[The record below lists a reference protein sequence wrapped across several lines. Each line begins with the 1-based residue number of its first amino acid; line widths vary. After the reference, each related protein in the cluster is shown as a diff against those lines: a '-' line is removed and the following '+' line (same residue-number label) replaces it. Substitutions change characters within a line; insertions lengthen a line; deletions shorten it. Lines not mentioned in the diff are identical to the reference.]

1 LRELELSYEQPAK
14 GMLAGSRRA
23 TYYLVKAEEG
33 QRLNLDLLGP
43 LYANFDLY
51 VRYGKRPSNL
61 RYDLKSTGGS
71 SKESITIDSAKKGS
85 YYVMVYSTR
94 GSGDFTLTASSGS
107 KPSALVL
114 TSKGRLIAKY
124 GQSGFEAVEQKMK
137 DYIQSLKNA
146 GIVANL
152 LYVDDSGSLS
162 PYGLQ
167 PVNPESAEEV
177 KSMVDVLDK
186 KLNPNYVT
194 IIGGHSV
201 IPFHTIQNPV
211 KSGDPDKIVHSDNP
225 YASRDAD
232 ILLPERS
239 LGRLPDDSSD
249 NPAFLV
255 SLLELAANRTKKAKG
270 SSFGYSA
277 KVWTDASDRVFDSV
291 RFGEQ
296 LKASPPILHSAIDP
310 SWIKLRKFMY
320 FNLHGSE
327 TTKNWYGQDGSN
339 YPVAFRPENI
349 SEAEVEN
356 AIVCCEACYGANT
369 VNKGVDD
376 ALSLKFLQKKA
387 ACFMG
392 STKVAYGPAEPPST
406 DADLIVLKF
415 LERIKEGLTFGD
427 AFLRAKNDFARE
439 SIATKGYL
447 DKTEEKTLLEFVL
460 YADPMLKV
468 EDVQ

>member
-1 LRELELSYEQPAK
+1 MRELELSYGKPAIGKLK
-14 GMLAGSRRA
+14 GSKRA

-51 VRYGKRPSNL
+51 VRFAKRPSNVK
-61 RYDLKSTGGS
+61 YDLKSTGGS
-71 SKESITIDSAKKGS
+71 SKESIAIDSAKKGS
-85 YYVMVYSTR
+85 YYIMVYSTK

-107 KPSALVL
+107 KPSALVF
-114 TSKGRLIAKY
+114 TSKGKLTAKY
-124 GQSGFEAVEQKMK
+124 GQSGFEAVEQKMN
-137 DYIQSLKNA
+137 DYIQSLKNV
-146 GIVANL
+146 GMTANL
-152 LYVDDSGSLS
+152 VYVDDSGSLT

-167 PVNPESAEEV
+167 PVNPESADEV
-177 KSMVDVLDK
+177 KGLIDALDNT
-186 KLNPNYVT
+186 LHPNYFT
-194 IIGGHSV
+194 IIGGHFV
-201 IPFHTIQNPV
+201 IPFHTLQNPV
-211 KSGDPDKIVHSDNP
+211 KSGDPDKIVYSDNP
-225 YASRDAD
+225 YASGDAD

-239 LGRLPDDSSD
+239 LGRLPDDNSD
-249 NPAFLV
+249 NPAFLA
-255 SLLELAANRTKKAKG
+255 SLLEMATDRMRKAKG

-277 KVWTDASDRVFDSV
+277 KVWTDASDSVFESV

-296 LKASPPILHSAIDP
+296 LKASPPVLHSAIDL
-310 SWIKLRKFMY
+310 SWIKRRKFMY

-327 TTKNWYGQDGSN
+327 TTRNWYGQDGSS

-349 SEAEVEN
+349 FEAEVEN
-356 AIVCCEACYGANT
+356 AIVCCEACYGANI

-392 STKVAYGPAEPPST
+392 STKIAYGPAEPPNT

-427 AFLRAKNDFARE
+427 AFLKAKNDFARE
-439 SIATKGYL
+439 SIAMRGYM

-468 EDVQ
+468 EDM